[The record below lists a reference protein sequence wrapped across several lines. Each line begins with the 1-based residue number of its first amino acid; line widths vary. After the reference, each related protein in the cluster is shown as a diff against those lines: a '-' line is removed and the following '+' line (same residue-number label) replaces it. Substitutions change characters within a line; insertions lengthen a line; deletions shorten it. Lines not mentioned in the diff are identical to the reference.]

1 MGIRVRNG
9 RQRRK
14 LLSTLAV
21 MMTAAGIGLAATLTG
36 SAGAAT
42 TSVVIDTGG
51 SVLSHRAAGRTGS
64 LAVTFGFDTTT
75 LAGGP
80 YENQGSQTYN
90 FPLYEAARGTT
101 PQFWDNYVEELVS
114 VGVDFVAVDTRGYIL
129 GSAVPNQGGDPRAL
143 AGLVDAINRGGYATS

>member
-1 MGIRVRNG
+1 VPPRHPWS
-9 RQRRK
+9 
-14 LLSTLAV
+14 STRAGPSCR
-21 MMTAAGIGLAATLTG
+21 TAPPAGPDRWASPL
-36 SAGAAT
+36 
-42 TSVVIDTGG
+42 
-51 SVLSHRAAGRTGS
+51 
-64 LAVTFGFDTTT
+64 GFDTTT

-101 PQFWDNYVEELVS
+101 PQFWDNHVEELVS
-114 VGVDFVAVDTRGYIL
+114 AGVDFVAVDTRGYIL